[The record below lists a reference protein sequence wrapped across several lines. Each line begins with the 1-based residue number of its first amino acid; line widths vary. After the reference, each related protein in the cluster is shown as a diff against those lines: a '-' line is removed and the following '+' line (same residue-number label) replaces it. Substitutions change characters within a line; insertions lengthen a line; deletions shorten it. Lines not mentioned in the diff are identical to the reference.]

1 MIGQII
7 SHYRILERLGGG
19 GMGVVYEAEDLKL
32 GRHVALK
39 FLPDELSSDPQA
51 LERFNREAR
60 AASALN
66 HPNICTIYEI
76 GEANG
81 QRFIAMELLQG
92 QTLKHRISG
101 KPLAIEQLLE
111 LGGEIVDALDAA
123 HSKGIVHRDIKP
135 ANIFVTDR
143 GHGKI
148 LDFGLAKVETQP
160 KMAEGVTL
168 SRPPTVGSSEQDLT
182 SPGTMLGTM
191 AYMSPEQ
198 ALGESLDSPDRSVLL
213 FGVVL
218 YEMATTRSPFPGN
231 TSAAVFNAIL
241 SKAPIPPTK
250 LNLELPPKLEGII
263 NKALEKDRELR
274 YQSAADLRT
283 DLVRLKRDT
292 DPARVP
298 APGEVVPRSRS
309 SVEVIDSIAV
319 LPFENA
325 SGDPETE
332 YLSDGITESIINSLS
347 RLPKLR
353 VIPRSTV
360 FRYKGQAI
368 DPQAIG
374 RELKVRA
381 VLGGRVL
388 QRGEMLVIGTELIDT
403 VEQAQLWG
411 ERYNRRMAEIFAI
424 EDEIAKKI
432 SEGLRIRLS
441 GDEEKRLAKRFTQD
455 TKAYQLYLKGRYYW
469 VKRTPETLKKALEYF
484 RQAVE
489 EDPDYALAYAGLA
502 DCYIV
507 LGWQGVVAP
516 KEGLPKAKA
525 AAMKAVAL
533 DDDLAEAHTALAN
546 SLALHDWNWLGG
558 ERELKRSI
566 QLDPGY
572 WYSHTLY
579 GLFLAALGRHEEAIE
594 AVRRGE
600 KLEPLLPVIE
610 HHVAWVLYMAG
621 QYDRTI
627 DHCCKALEI
636 EPNYA
641 LLHWWL
647 AQAYE
652 QTGQFKKA
660 VTESRKALHLAGGEL
675 SFLAGF
681 LGHALAVAGRKVEA
695 QEILRDLIGLSNVKY
710 SEPFGIAAIH
720 AGLGERDQALEWLQK
735 SCDEMSP
742 FASMFLKV
750 DPKFESLRSD
760 PRFADLLRRLNLQL

>member
-1 MIGQII
+1 
-7 SHYRILERLGGG
+7 
-19 GMGVVYEAEDLKL
+19 MGVVYEAEDLKL

-39 FLPDELSSDPQA
+39 FLPIELASDPQA
-51 LERFNREAR
+51 LERFKREAR

-76 GEANG
+76 GEGEG

-92 QTLKHRISG
+92 QTLKHRIISA
-101 KPLAIEQLLE
+101 PLAFEQLME
-111 LGGEIVDALDAA
+111 LGWEIIDALDAA
-123 HSKGIVHRDIKP
+123 HAKGIMHRDIKP

-143 GHGKI
+143 GHGKV
-148 LDFGLAKVETQP
+148 LDFGLAKLEPQSKVG
-160 KMAEGVTL
+160 KGVAL
-168 SRPPTVGSSEQDLT
+168 SQLPTVGSSEQELT
-182 SPGTMLGTM
+182 SPGTRLGTV

-198 ALGESLDSPDRSVLL
+198 ALGETLDSRTDLFS

-231 TSAAVFNAIL
+231 TSAAILNAIL
-241 SKAPIPPTK
+241 NKAPIPPTR
-250 LNLELPPKLEGII
+250 LNLQLPPKLEGII

-274 YQSAADLRT
+274 YQSAADLRS

-292 DPARVP
+292 ASTLTPSPRGVVP
-298 APGEVVPRSRS
+298 ASRPS
-309 SVEVIDSIAV
+309 AEVIDSIAV

-332 YLSDGITESIINSLS
+332 YLSDGITESIINALS

-353 VIPRSTV
+353 VIARSVV
-360 FRYKGQAI
+360 FRYKGQPL
-368 DPQAIG
+368 DTQAVG

-381 VLGGRVL
+381 VLAGRVL

-403 VEQAQLWG
+403 AEQAQLWG
-411 ERYNRRMAEIFAI
+411 ERYNRRTAEIFAI
-424 EDEIAKKI
+424 EGEIAKKI
-432 SEGLRIRLS
+432 SEGLRFRLS
-441 GDEEKRLAKRFTQD
+441 GDEEKQLAKRFTHD
-455 TKAYQLYLKGRYYW
+455 SKAYQLYLKGRYYW
-469 VKRTPETLKKALEYF
+469 TKRTPETLKKALEYF

-489 EDPDYALAYAGLA
+489 EDPEYALAYAGLA

-525 AAMKAVAL
+525 AATKAVRL

-546 SLALHDWNWLGG
+546 CLALHDWNWPSA

-566 QLDPGY
+566 QLNPGY
-572 WYSHTLY
+572 WYAHTLY
-579 GLFLAALGRHEEAIE
+579 GLFLAALGRPEEAIE
-594 AVRRGE
+594 SVRRGQ

-610 HHVAWVLYMAG
+610 HHVAWALYMAG
-621 QYDRTI
+621 EYERTVN
-627 DHCCKALEI
+627 HCCKALEI

-652 QTGQFKKA
+652 QMGQFKKA
-660 VTESRKALHLAGGEL
+660 VAESKKALHLAGGDL
-675 SFLAGF
+675 SFLTGF
-681 LGHALAVAGRKVEA
+681 LGHSLAVAGKRVEA
-695 QEILRDLIGLSNVKY
+695 QEILRDLIGLSNVRY
-710 SEPFGIAAIH
+710 SEPFVIAAIL
-720 AGLGERDQALEWLQK
+720 AGLGECDQAFEWLQK

-742 FASMFLKV
+742 FVSMFLKV
-750 DPKFESLRSD
+750 DPKFENLRSD
-760 PRFADLLRRLNLQL
+760 PRFSELLRHMNLMV

>member
-1 MIGQII
+1 VIGQII
-7 SHYRILERLGGG
+7 SHYRILEKLGGG

-51 LERFNREAR
+51 LERFKREAR

-111 LGGEIVDALDAA
+111 LGGEIIDALDAA
-123 HSKGIVHRDIKP
+123 HAKGIVHRDIKP

-148 LDFGLAKVETQP
+148 LDFGLAKIEPQP
-160 KMAEGVTL
+160 TMAERVGL
-168 SRPPTVGSSEQDLT
+168 SQLPTVGSSEQDLT

-198 ALGESLDSPDRSVLL
+198 ALGETLDSRTDLFS

-241 SKAPIPPTK
+241 NKAPISATK
-250 LNLELPPKLEGII
+250 LNPELPPKLEGII
-263 NKALEKDRELR
+263 KKALEKDRELR
-274 YQSAADLRT
+274 YQNAADLRT

-298 APGEVVPRSRS
+298 APGEVVPRSRPAA
-309 SVEVIDSIAV
+309 EVIDSIAV

-347 RLPKLR
+347 RLPNLR

-360 FRYKGQAI
+360 FRYKGQTV
-368 DPQAIG
+368 DPQAVG

-411 ERYNRRMAEIFAI
+411 ERYNRRMVEIFAI

-455 TKAYQLYLKGRYYW
+455 AKAYQLYLKGRYYW
-469 VKRTPETLKKALEYF
+469 AKRTPETLKKALEYF

-489 EDPDYALAYAGLA
+489 EDPNYALAYAGLA

-525 AAMKAVAL
+525 AAMKAVGL

-546 SLALHDWNWLGG
+546 CLALHDWNWMGA
-558 ERELKRSI
+558 ERELQRSI
-566 QLDPGY
+566 QLDPAY
-572 WYSHTLY
+572 WYAHTLY

-621 QYDRTI
+621 QYDRAI

-647 AQAYE
+647 AQAYG

-660 VTESRKALHLAGGEL
+660 VTESKKALHLAGGEL

-681 LGHALAVAGRKVEA
+681 LGYALAVAGRKVEA

-742 FASMFLKV
+742 FVSMFLKV

-760 PRFADLLRRLNLQL
+760 PRFADLLRRMNLQL

>member
-1 MIGQII
+1 
-7 SHYRILERLGGG
+7 
-19 GMGVVYEAEDLKL
+19 
-32 GRHVALK
+32 
-39 FLPDELSSDPQA
+39 
-51 LERFNREAR
+51 
-60 AASALN
+60 
-66 HPNICTIYEI
+66 
-76 GEANG
+76 
-81 QRFIAMELLQG
+81 
-92 QTLKHRISG
+92 
-101 KPLAIEQLLE
+101 
-111 LGGEIVDALDAA
+111 
-123 HSKGIVHRDIKP
+123 
-135 ANIFVTDR
+135 
-143 GHGKI
+143 
-148 LDFGLAKVETQP
+148 
-160 KMAEGVTL
+160 
-168 SRPPTVGSSEQDLT
+168 
-182 SPGTMLGTM
+182 
-191 AYMSPEQ
+191 
-198 ALGESLDSPDRSVLL
+198 
-213 FGVVL
+213 
-218 YEMATTRSPFPGN
+218 
-231 TSAAVFNAIL
+231 
-241 SKAPIPPTK
+241 
-250 LNLELPPKLEGII
+250 
-263 NKALEKDRELR
+263 
-274 YQSAADLRT
+274 
-283 DLVRLKRDT
+283 
-292 DPARVP
+292 VP
-298 APGEVVPRSRS
+298 APGEVPRSRLS
-309 SVEVIDSIAV
+309 TEVIDSIAV

-360 FRYKGQAI
+360 FRYKGQTL
-368 DPQAIG
+368 DPQAVG

-381 VLGGRVL
+381 VLGGRVR

-411 ERYNRRMAEIFAI
+411 ERYNRRMAEILAI

-469 VKRTPETLKKALEYF
+469 AKRTPETLKKALEYLQ
-484 RQAVE
+484 QAVQ

-525 AAMKAVAL
+525 AAMKAVGL
-533 DDDLAEAHTALAN
+533 DDDLSEAHTALAN
-546 SLALHDWNWLGG
+546 SLALHDWNWQGA

-566 QLDPGY
+566 QLDPAN
-572 WYSHTLY
+572 WYAHTLS
-579 GLFLAALGRHEEAIE
+579 GLLLAALGRHEEAIE

-621 QYDRTI
+621 QYDRAI

-652 QTGQFKKA
+652 KTGQFKKA
-660 VTESRKALHLAGGEL
+660 VTESKKALHLAGGEL

-681 LGHALAVAGRKVEA
+681 LGHALAVAGRNAEA
-695 QEILRDLIGLSNVKY
+695 QEILRDLIGRSNVKY
-710 SEPFGIAAIH
+710 SEPFGIAAIY
-720 AGLGERDQALEWLQK
+720 AGLGEHDQALDWLQK

-742 FASMFLKV
+742 FLSMFLKV

-760 PRFADLLRRLNLQL
+760 PRFADLLRRMNLQL

>member
-198 ALGESLDSPDRSVLL
+198 ALGESLDSRTDLFS

-546 SLALHDWNWLGG
+546 SLALHDWNWLGA

>member
-7 SHYRILERLGGG
+7 SHYRILEKLGGG

-39 FLPDELSSDPQA
+39 FLPGELSSDPQA
-51 LERFNREAR
+51 LERFKREAR

-111 LGGEIVDALDAA
+111 LGGEIIDALDAA
-123 HSKGIVHRDIKP
+123 HAKGIVHRDIKP

-148 LDFGLAKVETQP
+148 LDFGLAKVEPQP
-160 KMAEGVTL
+160 KMAERVAL
-168 SRPPTVGSSEQDLT
+168 SQLPTVGSSEQDLT

-198 ALGESLDSPDRSVLL
+198 ALGETLDSRTDLFS

-241 SKAPIPPTK
+241 NKAPISATK
-250 LNLELPPKLEGII
+250 LNPELPPKLEGII
-263 NKALEKDRELR
+263 KKALEKDRELR

-298 APGEVVPRSRS
+298 APGEVVPRSRPAA
-309 SVEVIDSIAV
+309 EVIDSIAV

-353 VIPRSTV
+353 VVPRSTV
-360 FRYKGQAI
+360 FRYKGQTL
-368 DPQAIG
+368 DPQAVG

-403 VEQAQLWG
+403 VEHAQLWG
-411 ERYNRRMAEIFAI
+411 ERYNRKMAEIFAI

-469 VKRTPETLKKALEYF
+469 AKRTPETLKKALEYF

-489 EDPDYALAYAGLA
+489 EDPDYALACAGLA

-525 AAMKAVAL
+525 AAMKAVGL

-546 SLALHDWNWLGG
+546 CLALHDWNWMGA
-558 ERELKRSI
+558 ERELQRSI
-566 QLDPGY
+566 QLDPAY
-572 WYSHTLY
+572 WYAYTLY

-621 QYDRTI
+621 LYDRAI

-660 VTESRKALHLAGGEL
+660 VTESKKALHLAGGEL

-720 AGLGERDQALEWLQK
+720 AGLGERDQAFEWLQK

-742 FASMFLKV
+742 FVSMFLKV

-760 PRFADLLRRLNLQL
+760 PRFADLLRRMNLQL

>member
-7 SHYRILERLGGG
+7 SHYRILEKLGGG

-51 LERFNREAR
+51 LERFKREAR

-111 LGGEIVDALDAA
+111 LGGEIIDALDAA
-123 HSKGIVHRDIKP
+123 HAKGIVHRDIKP

-143 GHGKI
+143 GHSKI
-148 LDFGLAKVETQP
+148 LDFGLAKVEPQP
-160 KMAEGVTL
+160 KMAEGVAL
-168 SRPPTVGSSEQDLT
+168 SQLPTVGFSEQDLT

-198 ALGESLDSPDRSVLL
+198 ALGETLDSRTDLFS

-218 YEMATTRSPFPGN
+218 YEMATARSPFPGN

-241 SKAPIPPTK
+241 SKAPIPPAK
-250 LNLELPPKLEGII
+250 LNPELPPKLEGII

-298 APGEVVPRSRS
+298 APGEVVPRSRPS
-309 SVEVIDSIAV
+309 AEVIDSIAV

-353 VIPRSTV
+353 VIPRSIV
-360 FRYKGQAI
+360 FRYKGQTV
-368 DPQAIG
+368 DPQAVG

-469 VKRTPETLKKALEYF
+469 AKRTPETLKKALEYF

-507 LGWQGVVAP
+507 LAWQGVVAP

-525 AAMKAVAL
+525 AAMKAVGL

-546 SLALHDWNWLGG
+546 SLALHDSNWLGA

-566 QLDPGY
+566 QLDPAY
-572 WYSHTLY
+572 WYAHISY
-579 GLFLAALGRHEEAIE
+579 GLCLAALGRHEEAIE

-610 HHVAWVLYMAG
+610 HHVAWVLYMAS
-621 QYDRTI
+621 QYDRVI

-660 VTESRKALHLAGGEL
+660 VTESKKALHLAGGEL

-742 FASMFLKV
+742 FVSMFLKV

-760 PRFADLLRRLNLQL
+760 PRFADLLRRMNLQL

>member
-1 MIGQII
+1 MPF
-7 SHYRILERLGGG
+7 RIRKDAPSASPRPQRIAFDNFEVDLRSGEVRKSGARIRLQAQPFQLLVLLLENAGEVVTREEICRQLWTADTFVDFEHSLAAAVNKIRDALGDSADNPK
-19 GMGVVYEAEDLKL
+19 YIET
-32 GRHVALK
+32 
-39 FLPDELSSDPQA
+39 LPK
-51 LERFNREAR
+51 RG
-60 AASALN
+60 
-66 HPNICTIYEI
+66 Y
-76 GEANG
+76 
-81 QRFIAMELLQG
+81 RFI
-92 QTLKHRISG
+92 
-101 KPLAIEQLLE
+101 
-111 LGGEIVDALDAA
+111 
-123 HSKGIVHRDIKP
+123 
-135 ANIFVTDR
+135 
-143 GHGKI
+143 GKI
-148 LDFGLAKVETQP
+148 KSEPPVVLLPLGTQEPAGLA
-160 KMAEGVTL
+160 A
-168 SRPPTVGSSEQDLT
+168 
-182 SPGTMLGTM
+182 
-191 AYMSPEQ
+191 
-198 ALGESLDSPDRSVLL
+198 
-213 FGVVL
+213 
-218 YEMATTRSPFPGN
+218 
-231 TSAAVFNAIL
+231 
-241 SKAPIPPTK
+241 
-250 LNLELPPKLEGII
+250 
-263 NKALEKDRELR
+263 
-274 YQSAADLRT
+274 
-283 DLVRLKRDT
+283 
-292 DPARVP
+292 
-298 APGEVVPRSRS
+298 APGELVPRSRPS
-309 SVEVIDSIAV
+309 AEVIDSIAL

-325 SGDPETE
+325 SGNPETE

-353 VIPRSTV
+353 VIPRSTA
-360 FRYKGQAI
+360 FRYKGQTV
-368 DPQAIG
+368 DSQAVG

-411 ERYNRRMAEIFAI
+411 ERYNRRMAEIFTI

-441 GDEEKRLAKRFTQD
+441 GDEEKRLTKRFTQD

-469 VKRTPETLKKALEYF
+469 AKRTPETLKKALEYF

-507 LGWQGVVAP
+507 LAWQGVVAP
-516 KEGLPKAKA
+516 KEGLPQAKA
-525 AAMKAVAL
+525 AAMKAVGL

-546 SLALHDWNWLGG
+546 SLALHDSNWLGA

-566 QLDPGY
+566 QLDPAY
-572 WYSHTLY
+572 WYAHTLY
-579 GLFLAALGRHEEAIE
+579 GLCLAALGRHEEAIE

-621 QYDRTI
+621 QYDRAI

-660 VTESRKALHLAGGEL
+660 VTESKKALHLAGGEL

-742 FASMFLKV
+742 FVSMFLKV

-760 PRFADLLRRLNLQL
+760 PRFADLLRRMNLQL

>member
-1 MIGQII
+1 VIGQTI
-7 SHYRILERLGGG
+7 SHYRILEKLGGG

-51 LERFNREAR
+51 LERFKREAR

-76 GEANG
+76 DEANG
-81 QRFIAMELLQG
+81 QHFIAMELLQG
-92 QTLKHRISG
+92 QTLRHRISG
-101 KPLAIEQLLE
+101 KPLAIEQLLG
-111 LGGEIVDALDAA
+111 LGAEIIDALDAA
-123 HSKGIVHRDIKP
+123 HAKGIVHRDIKP

-143 GHGKI
+143 GYAKI
-148 LDFGLAKVETQP
+148 LDFGLAKVEQQP

-168 SRPPTVGSSEQDLT
+168 SQLPTAGPSEQDLT
-182 SPGTMLGTM
+182 NPGTMLGTM

-198 ALGESLDSPDRSVLL
+198 ALGEALDSRTDLFS

-283 DLVRLKRDT
+283 DLARLKRDR
-292 DPARVP
+292 DSAGVP
-298 APGEVVPRSRS
+298 ATGEVIPRSHPS
-309 SVEVIDSIAV
+309 GEFIDSIAV

-325 SGDPETE
+325 SADPEAE

-353 VIPRSTV
+353 VIPRGTV
-360 FRYKGQAI
+360 FRYKGQAV
-368 DPQAIG
+368 DPQAVG

-381 VLGGRVL
+381 ILGGRVL
-388 QRGEMLVIGTELIDT
+388 QRGEMLVITTELIDT

-411 ERYNRRMAEIFAI
+411 ERYNRKMADIFAI
-424 EDEIAKKI
+424 EEEIAKKI
-432 SEGLRIRLS
+432 SESLRIRLS

-525 AAMKAVAL
+525 AAMKSVAL

-546 SLALHDWNWLGG
+546 SLALHDWDWLGA

-566 QLDPGY
+566 RLDPDY
-572 WYSHTLY
+572 WYAHTLY
-579 GLFLAALGRHEEAIE
+579 GLFLAARGRHEEAIE

-600 KLEPLLPVIE
+600 KLEPLLPVIK

-627 DHCCKALEI
+627 DHCRKALEI

-641 LLHWWL
+641 LVHSWL
-647 AQAYE
+647 AQAYA
-652 QTGQFKKA
+652 QTGKFKEA
-660 VTESRKALHLAGGEL
+660 VTESKKALHLAGGEL

-681 LGHALAVAGRKVEA
+681 LGHALAVAGKKAEA
-695 QEILRDLIGLSNVKY
+695 QEVLRELIGLSKVEY
-710 SEPFGIAAIH
+710 AEPFGIAAIH
-720 AGLGERDQALEWLQK
+720 AGLDEREQALEWLQK
-735 SCDEMSP
+735 ACDEKSP
-742 FASMFLKV
+742 FVSMFLKV
-750 DPKFESLRSD
+750 DPKFDSLRSD
-760 PRFADLLRRLNLQL
+760 PRFGDLLRRMNLQS